1 MSDFLEDKNIYPSVV
16 SESSIYE
23 TPTIYD
29 TGAGEDGN
37 SGGVNAG
44 KNYIIRSTA
53 YLNITEEFFI
63 QKGPSASDSHKY
75 GVCPLYETDLKWNE
89 LNNSDEIE
97 VNAIVNIKAYGSSR
111 TQVFSRC
118 GIFDSQNNDRYKF
131 EINNYDGKSW
141 FYIFGSSRPNQFV
154 FNFNTDLT
162 INFIAKKID
171 SQTIKFICKYAGN
184 EVYNDNL
191 SLSETVAQESC
202 LPTFGMIGQN
212 GGLIYDSKLY
222 KGSYIR
228 IKDQIL
234 FGKKIQ

>member
-1 MSDFLEDKNIYPSVV
+1 MSIKNQ
-16 SESSIYE
+16 
-23 TPTIYD
+23 PTIYKSNTIYKTD
-29 TGAGEDGN
+29 AGGGGY

-44 KNYIIRSTA
+44 KNYIVKSTS
-53 YLNITEEFFI
+53 YLNITDDFFI

-75 GVCPLYETDLKWNE
+75 GVCPLYETDLKWSE
-89 LNNSDEIE
+89 LNNDDEIE
-97 VNAIVNIKAYGSSR
+97 VNAIVNIQAYGNSR

-141 FYIFGSSRPNQFV
+141 FYIFGSARPNQFV

-162 INFIAKKID
+162 INFLAKKID
-171 SQTIKFICKYAGN
+171 GQTIKFICKYAGT
-184 EVYNDNL
+184 EIYNDNL
-191 SLSETVAQESC
+191 SLSETIAQESC
-202 LPTFGMIGQN
+202 LPAFGMIGQN

-228 IKDQIL
+228 VKDQIL
-234 FGKKIQ
+234 FGEKIQ